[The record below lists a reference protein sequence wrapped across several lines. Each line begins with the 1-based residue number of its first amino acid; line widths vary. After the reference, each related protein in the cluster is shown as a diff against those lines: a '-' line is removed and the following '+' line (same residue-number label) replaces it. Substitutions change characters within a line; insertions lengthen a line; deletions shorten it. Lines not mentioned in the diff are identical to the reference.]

1 MYKVWKCLAGAA
13 AAIAITSA
21 APGAHAALCGD
32 SDANGQIAIN
42 DVVLHLRAVTNQS
55 GARAAICGGAGYDN
69 CANLNGNGAGP
80 GDIVDTT
87 LLLRRAS
94 GIANCPQDLCITPT
108 TLAGCP
114 GTAIIGTSHPDGTRL
129 ITGNLVVPAG
139 CDARLDANTFVA
151 DGAVLTINAGAVIK
165 GNPGAA
171 EVPVLVVKPGGR

>member
-1 MYKVWKCLAGAA
+1 MHNVWKHLAA
-13 AAIAITSA
+13 AAAVITALST

-42 DVVLHLRAVTNQS
+42 DVVLHLRAVTNQP
-55 GARAAICGGAGYDN
+55 GARASICGSQGYDN

-94 GIANCPQDLCITPT
+94 GIANCPQDRCITPT

-114 GTAIIGTSHPDGTRL
+114 GTA
-129 ITGNLVVPAG
+129 
-139 CDARLDANTFVA
+139 
-151 DGAVLTINAGAVIK
+151 
-165 GNPGAA
+165 
-171 EVPVLVVKPGGR
+171 